1 MTKAIKFKKIFVIIL
16 ALSFFS
22 TTTYFINKGIA
33 QTPPPPTVIEN
44 VAYRGVDSAY
54 SQIDITKTSTAF
66 STSMI
71 LEPASFVTTGGSSTD
86 SMQKAGECITAAQ
99 ATGSFDGCTLGQGAY
114 APNNSLMG
122 AATSLAKI
130 TTPDAIPLNLALYF
144 REQVKNVPVVG
155 AKVYAQGEG
164 RYNNLFGANFA
175 FLLWKAFRNMAYGL
189 MSIFLIIIGI
199 FIMVRKKSD
208 PKTVLT
214 LQAALPKIVISLVL
228 ITFSFAIG
236 ATMTNFMFPL
246 RKISDSVFTSVT
258 RDIFDEQFGA
268 GANTGGILSMTG
280 GIVSALGVGALIAA
294 LAGPGA
300 IAGVIA
306 VGVIGAVLASL
317 IALVLLIVTIMVYI
331 KTLIIY
337 VKMLGDT
344 IMSPLVFAWGAIP
357 GNDAA
362 IINWFKKMAAKLIS
376 VTAMYFLLKLSFFL
390 PQYMLMSGLF
400 GDNITAF
407 SGGVVAEIFK
417 GPLQAL
423 LLLMITPFASIMLCV
438 QALGVPKKVDG
449 WILGP
454 PKR

>member
-1 MTKAIKFKKIFVIIL
+1 MTKAIKFKNIFVIIL

-44 VAYRGVDSAY
+44 VAYKGVDSAY
-54 SQIDITKTSTAF
+54 TQIDITKTSTAF

-99 ATGSFDGCTLGQGAY
+99 ATGSFDDCTLGQGAY

-189 MSIFLIIIGI
+189 MSVFLIIIGI

-246 RKISDSVFTSVT
+246 RKISDNVFTSVT
-258 RDIFDEQFGA
+258 RDVFDEQFGA
-268 GANTGGILSMTG
+268 GANTGGTLSMVG
-280 GIVSALGVGALIAA
+280 GIVAALGVGAIIAT
-294 LAGPGA
+294 LAGPGG

-438 QALGVPKKVDG
+438 QALSVPKKVDG
-449 WILGP
+449 WIVGP